1 MKQTFSPD
9 FQALDALFMRFL
21 AGETSREEEQALQ
34 AFFASSDVPAEWADR
49 KALFAYFDAKMPLP
63 YPAAKPVPKKPAL
76 QTNEP
81 SIEEPAK
88 KPVPKK
94 PALQTNEPAFEK
106 PRRKRRWWLI
116 PAAVAAA
123 ACLLAVFLPHR
134 SEKVAAPAALP
145 ATTASSAAPN
155 TLAPA
160 AAPLLASAA
169 EPVPARPVPKKP
181 VPAKPK
187 AAKMPQQAKPTAAN
201 LQMPEKQAKP
211 TAANLP
217 MPEKQAKPTA
227 ANLPAAPKE
236 AEENNYQLSIINY
249 QLSEASPDSSLAAA
263 LAQTRRAQ
271 AYGQYVE
278 RQVVR
283 RAQADVLRCLSEAEP
298 LREGPTD
305 L

>member
-63 YPAAKPVPKKPAL
+63 YPAA
-76 QTNEP
+76 
-81 SIEEPAK
+81 

-187 AAKMPQQAKPTAAN
+187 AAKMPQQA
-201 LQMPEKQAKP
+201 EP

-236 AEENNYQLSIINY
+236 AEEDNYQLSIINY
-249 QLSEASPDSSLAAA
+249 QLCEASPDSSLAAA